1 MYQQRAA
8 QQSANVLP
16 TAQTTAAPANTL
28 KTASAVED
36 AEYYGRRKGR
46 SEGFWTGALLVGG
59 YEHFKHRRRERR
71 MKKEFARE
79 RDAQEKT
86 VEDMKWDAI
95 RKEQAEKWRAAEAE
109 KYRKPEVPQGTAQA
123 EKSSQHP
130 KPVESKPDQT
140 EAEQE
145 LKVPEGHRVERSAW
159 HAVEVDSRGHAV
171 EDSVI
176 EYGSEYYKERAKEST
191 PSR

>member
-1 MYQQRAA
+1 
-8 QQSANVLP
+8 
-16 TAQTTAAPANTL
+16 
-28 KTASAVED
+28 
-36 AEYYGRRKGR
+36 
-46 SEGFWTGALLVGG
+46 
-59 YEHFKHRRRERR
+59 

-95 RKEQAEKWRAAEAE
+95 RNEQAEKWRAAEAE
-109 KYRKPEVPQGTAQA
+109 KYRKPEVHQGAAQA

-171 EDSVI
+171 EDS
-176 EYGSEYYKERAKEST
+176 
-191 PSR
+191 